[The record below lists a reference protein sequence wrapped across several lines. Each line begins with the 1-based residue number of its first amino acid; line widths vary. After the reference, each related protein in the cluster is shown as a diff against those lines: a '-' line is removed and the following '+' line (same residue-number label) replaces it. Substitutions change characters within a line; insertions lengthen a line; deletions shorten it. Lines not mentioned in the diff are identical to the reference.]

1 MRYNSAIKKN
11 FLFSALYQ
19 CLLIMIPLI
28 TTPYIS
34 RVFGASG
41 IGEYTMVN
49 TIASYFVLF
58 AMMGV
63 STYGNRSIAY
73 IRDNDR
79 GLNETFSK
87 IYYTQLFFC
96 AITFV
101 IYFIYIVYSST
112 NTNLKI
118 IHFLYVLSAAFDISW
133 LFYGIEKIDIVAKIN
148 FLVKIAAVIFI
159 FMLVKNFDD
168 LWIYA
173 FIMCGSFLV
182 SSLIAWILA
191 FRYVKLVYVD
201 IKCIV
206 ENLKPIIILFV
217 PIIAAT
223 VYKTMDKIMLGTI
236 TGADE
241 LVGLYNNSEQ
251 MIGFPQGV
259 ITSIGMVMLPRAA
272 NMRSK
277 GEHKKS
283 LSELRISIRFVNF
296 LSFGVTFGI
305 ASVAKEFVPIF
316 LGNDFLKCIEYVI
329 WLAPVN
335 LFISWGY
342 IIRNQYLIPNQ
353 KDKVYIYSIIAGAV
367 INFTINMIL
376 IEKYNVIGVIIG
388 TLIAEGVVAIW
399 QTYAVRNEIKVFHY
413 IKDTIP
419 FFFSAAIM
427 VCFVRLI
434 GNYLGIHIY
443 IILLEVLVGAIIYI
457 LFIALYL
464 SIFERENF
472 NTIRKMLKAMIYSGI
487 RKRSK
492 NI

>member
-1 MRYNSAIKKN
+1 MKYNSSVKKN

-19 CLLIMIPLI
+19 CLLVIMPLI

-41 IGEYTMVN
+41 IGTYTMVN

-63 STYGNRSIAY
+63 STYGNRNIAY
-73 IRDNDR
+73 VRDDEKK
-79 GLNETFSK
+79 LNEVFSK
-87 IYYTQLFFC
+87 IYYAQLSFC
-96 AITFV
+96 TITFA
-101 IYFIYIVYSST
+101 IYLIYTFCSSS
-112 NTNLKI
+112 NTGLKL

-148 FLVKIAAVIFI
+148 FLIKIITVTFI
-159 FMLVKNFDD
+159 FLFVKRYDD

-173 FIMCGSFLV
+173 AIMCSSFLI
-182 SSLIAWILA
+182 SSLTTWILA
-191 FRYVKLVYVD
+191 FRYVKLVHVD
-201 IKCIV
+201 GKGIF
-206 ENLKPIIILFV
+206 ESLKPIIVLFV

-223 VYKTMDKIMLGTI
+223 VYKTMDKIMLGMI

-251 MIGFPQGV
+251 MIGFPQGI
-259 ITSIGMVMLPRAA
+259 ITSVGMVMLPRAA
-272 NMRSK
+272 NMCSK
-277 GEHKKS
+277 GEHEKS
-283 LSELRISIRFVNF
+283 LSELRLSMRFVNF

-316 LGNDFLKCIEYVI
+316 LGNDFLKCTEYVI

-367 INFTINMIL
+367 INFAINIIL
-376 IEKYNVIGVIIG
+376 IRKYNIVGVIIG
-388 TLIAEGVVAIW
+388 TIIAEGVVAIW
-399 QTYAVRNEIKVFHY
+399 QTCAVKNEIRVLDY

-419 FFFSAAIM
+419 FSFSAVIM
-427 VCFVRLI
+427 VCLVRLI
-434 GNYLGIHIY
+434 GNNLGSHIY
-443 IILLEVLVGAIIYI
+443 TIALEVAGGAAIYT
-457 LFIALYL
+457 LFVALYMC
-464 SIFERENF
+464 IFEKENF
-472 NTIRKMLKAMIYSGI
+472 LQIYNMLKAMIHSSI
-487 RKRSK
+487 RKK
-492 NI
+492 G

>member
-1 MRYNSAIKKN
+1 MKYNSAIKKN

-19 CLLIMIPLI
+19 CLLIIMPLI

-41 IGEYTMVN
+41 IGAYTMVN

-73 IRDNDR
+73 IRDDES

-87 IYYTQLFFC
+87 IYYAQLFFC
-96 AITFV
+96 TITFA
-101 IYFIYIVYSST
+101 IYFIYIFCSSA
-112 NTNLKI
+112 NTDLKL
-118 IHFLYVLSAAFDISW
+118 IHFLYVLSAAFDLSW

-159 FMLVKNFDD
+159 FAFVKKYDD

-173 FIMCGSFLV
+173 AIMCASFLI
-182 SSLIAWILA
+182 SSLTTWILA
-191 FRYVKLVYVD
+191 FRYVKLIHVD
-201 IKCIV
+201 TKRIF
-206 ENLKPIIILFV
+206 ENLKPIVILFV

-223 VYKTMDKIMLGTI
+223 VYKTMDKLMLGTI

-251 MIGFPQGV
+251 MIGFPQGI
-259 ITSIGMVMLPRAA
+259 ITSVGMVMLPRAA

-277 GEHKKS
+277 GEHEKS
-283 LSELRISIRFVNF
+283 LNELRTSMRFVNF
-296 LSFGVTFGI
+296 LSFAVTFGI

-316 LGNDFLKCIEYVI
+316 LGNDFLRCIQYVI

-353 KDKVYIYSIIAGAV
+353 KDKVYIYSIIAGAI
-367 INFTINMIL
+367 INFAVNMIL
-376 IEKYNVIGVIIG
+376 IGKYNIIGAIIG

-399 QTYAVRNEIKVFHY
+399 QTYAVRNEIKVFRY

-434 GNYLGIHIY
+434 GNNLGSHIY
-443 IILLEVLVGAIIYI
+443 TILLEVAGGAAIYI
-457 LFIALYL
+457 LFITLYM

-472 NTIRKMLKAMIYSGI
+472 KTVKIILKEMINSSIRKKE
-487 RKRSK
+487 
-492 NI
+492 

>member
-1 MRYNSAIKKN
+1 MKYNSAIKKN

-19 CLLIMIPLI
+19 CLLIVMPLI

-41 IGEYTMVN
+41 IGAYTMVN

-63 STYGNRSIAY
+63 STYGNRNIAY
-73 IRDNDR
+73 IRDDR
-79 GLNETFSK
+79 EKLNEVFSK
-87 IYYTQLFFC
+87 VYYAQLFFC

-101 IYFIYIVYSST
+101 VYIIYSLCSSA
-112 NTNLKI
+112 NTDLKS
-118 IHFLYVLSAAFDISW
+118 IHFMYVLSAMFDISW
-133 LFYGIEKIDIVAKIN
+133 FFYGIEKIDIVAKIN
-148 FLVKIAAVIFI
+148 FLIKIAAIVLIFV
-159 FMLVKNFDD
+159 FVKKYED
-168 LWIYA
+168 LKIYA
-173 FIMCGSFLV
+173 VIMCTSFLI
-182 SSLIAWILA
+182 SALTTWILA
-191 FRYVKLVYVD
+191 FRYTKLVYID
-201 IKCIV
+201 IKSIFKI
-206 ENLKPIIILFV
+206 LKPIVILFV

-251 MIGFPQGV
+251 MIGFPQGI
-259 ITSIGMVMLPRAA
+259 ITSVGMVMLPRAA
-272 NMRSK
+272 NMHSR
-277 GEHKKS
+277 GEHEKS
-283 LSELRISIRFVNF
+283 LGELRLSMRFVNF

-329 WLAPVN
+329 LLAPVN

-367 INFTINMIL
+367 INFAVNIIL
-376 IEKYNVIGVIIG
+376 IRKYNIFGVIIG
-388 TLIAEGVVAIW
+388 TLIAEGIVAIW
-399 QTYAVRNEIKVFHY
+399 QTYAVKNEIKVWDY

-419 FFFSAAIM
+419 FFFSAVIM
-427 VCFVRLI
+427 VCFVRLV
-434 GNYLGIHIY
+434 GNSLGSHIY
-443 IILLEVLVGAIIYI
+443 SVLLEVAGGAAIYI
-457 LFIALYL
+457 LLIVFYMR
-464 SIFERENF
+464 IFEKENF
-472 NTIRKMLKAMIYSGI
+472 NMV
-487 RKRSK
+487 K
-492 NI
+492 NILGVMIHSAIREKKI